1 MRLYADVNQ
10 TRKHVVD
17 GQRIFS
23 GFTSVIRVLV
33 VLPFSSRGVKGKTFP
48 RTGLLSQFLV
58 FVNLNSYFFLNLAQH
73 FKNLSRV
80 FNFGKVTHLSDR
92 LRKQSFLLLIE
103 LLLVNLK
110 VNKLVTS
117 KFLVLKK
124 LRQFNLTL
132 PFYIRLDY
140 FNSLRVFKPIKL
152 HYKIENFAVI

>member
-1 MRLYADVNQ
+1 L
-10 TRKHVVD
+10 T
-17 GQRIFS
+17 
-23 GFTSVIRVLV
+23 
-33 VLPFSSRGVKGKTFP
+33 
-48 RTGLLSQFLV
+48 QFLV
-58 FVNLNSYFFLNLAQH
+58 FVNLYSYFFLNLAKH

-80 FNFGKVTHLSDR
+80 FNFGKVTHLSDC

-140 FNSLRVFKPIKL
+140 FNSLRVLKPIKL
-152 HYKIENFAVI
+152 HYKIEHFAVIRGEHNVSDSLNNRVVVDLVVQCNTSLVEKSEDRTTN